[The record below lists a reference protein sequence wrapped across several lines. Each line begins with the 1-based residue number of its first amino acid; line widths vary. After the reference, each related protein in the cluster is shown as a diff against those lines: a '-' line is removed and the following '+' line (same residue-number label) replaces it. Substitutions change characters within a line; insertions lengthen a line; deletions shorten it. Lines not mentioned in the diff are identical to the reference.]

1 MGLVLGTLF
10 YQDIIFQETINTVYQ
25 SNISSIEG
33 KKADLMV
40 PVFIVSYLPNGV
52 IDIYRK
58 EFILKNKVLLG
69 KRCKA
74 FITDFSQEIDT
85 MDDLKYLKK
94 IWKK

>member
-1 MGLVLGTLF
+1 
-10 YQDIIFQETINTVYQ
+10 
-25 SNISSIEG
+25 
-33 KKADLMV
+33 MV
-40 PVFIVSYLPNGV
+40 PDFGNKRGYDLNMPRQSFNKTYLPNGV

-94 IWKK
+94 IESFFGVHKLILTKFEIGLEKPTLI